1 MTSGKR
7 SALLF
12 LALILAGSA
21 VFAQGQINR
30 LQIVIK
36 DIGSREDVASV
47 EPGGTVDLPRGG
59 PVRVI
64 LSALYSGGKTI
75 YPVTSFSDPVRGGI
89 AITRSNPENAAADLD
104 LSGATGQRE
113 QINFLITDGRVP
125 NDLRRGSFYVRVV
138 RGAGGSREGGGDRR
152 PQGGGEYGGGPRE
165 GGGYGE
171 GSRGARWTRML
182 YQAILLRDPDPGAA
196 GTVLSLEQGGYDALV
211 RAAEGIADS
220 DESRVRIYENGN
232 VTNERRLI
240 SLYRN
245 LLGLAPEDVNRSTWD
260 RDLRRLNDGQIAAVV
275 RDLVRSDRF
284 RTRLRE
290 RDRY

>member
-1 MTSGKR
+1 MSTGKR
-7 SALLF
+7 SVLLF
-12 LALILAGSA
+12 LALTLAGSGISG

-30 LQIVIK
+30 LQIVVK
-36 DIGSREDVASV
+36 DINSHEDIASV

-59 PVRVI
+59 PVRLI

-75 YPVTSFSDPVRGGI
+75 YPVTTFSDPARGGI
-89 AITRSNPENAAADLD
+89 GITRSNPENAAADLD

-113 QINFLITDGRVP
+113 QINFLITDERVP
-125 NDLRRGSFYVRVV
+125 GDVRRGSFYVRVV
-138 RGAGGSREGGGDRR
+138 RGVGSGGSHEGGG
-152 PQGGGEYGGGPRE
+152 YGGPQDHDH
-165 GGGYGE
+165 GGYGE
-171 GSRGARWTRML
+171 GSRGSRWTRML

-196 GTVLSLEQGGYDALV
+196 GTVRSLEQGGYDALV

-260 RDLRRLNDGQIAAVV
+260 RDLRRLHDGQIAAVV
-275 RDLVRSDRF
+275 GDLVRSDRF
-284 RTRLRE
+284 RSRLRE